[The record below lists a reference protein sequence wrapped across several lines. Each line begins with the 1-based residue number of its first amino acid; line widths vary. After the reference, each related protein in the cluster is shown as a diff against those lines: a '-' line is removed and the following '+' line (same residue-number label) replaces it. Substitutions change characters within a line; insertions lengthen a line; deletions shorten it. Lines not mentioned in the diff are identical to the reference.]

1 MTEISAQEV
10 MALRKKTGAGIVDC
24 KKALR
29 ETGGDE
35 AKAVEYLRVKGLT
48 IADKKSGRSADEGVI
63 ATYVHAG
70 GKLGVMLELRCE
82 TDFVARTEDF
92 KNLAK
97 DLCMQV
103 AAMAP
108 VAVDSDGFSPELLQT
123 ERRLFTEQ
131 AAESGKPENVVEK
144 IVEGKMKKFLKENA
158 LVDQLFVK
166 NQPEEKDRTV
176 QDYIKEYVAK
186 LGENIQV
193 ARFVRFQLGEESSV

>member
-1 MTEISAQEV
+1 MAEISAQEV

-24 KKALR
+24 KKALT
-29 ETGGDE
+29 ESGGAE
-35 AKAVEYLRVKGLT
+35 AKAVEFLRVKGLAS
-48 IADKKSGRSADEGVI
+48 ADKKSGRCADEGLI
-63 ATYVHAG
+63 HTYVHAG

-92 KNLAK
+92 KALAK

-108 VAVDSDGFSPELLQT
+108 LAVDADGFPPEALEA
-123 ERRLFTEQ
+123 ERRVYAEQ
-131 AAESGKPENVVEK
+131 AAESGKPPQVVEK
-144 IVEGKMKKFLKENA
+144 IVEGKIQKFLKENA
-158 LVDQLFVK
+158 LLNQLFVK

-176 QDYIKEYVAK
+176 EGYIKEHVAK

-193 ARFVRFQLGEESSV
+193 ARFVRFQLGEES

>member
-1 MTEISAQEV
+1 MAEITALQV

-24 KKALR
+24 KKALA
-29 ETGGDE
+29 ESGGDE
-35 AKAVEYLRVKGLT
+35 TKAVAYLRVKGLA
-48 IADKKSGRSADEGVI
+48 IADKKSGRSADEGLI
-63 ATYVHAG
+63 HTYVHAG

-92 KNLAK
+92 KNLAR

-108 VAVDSDGFSPELLQT
+108 LAVDSGGFPPEVLEA
-123 ERRLFTEQ
+123 ERRVYAEQ
-131 AAESGKPENVVEK
+131 AAQSGKPPQVVEK
-144 IVEGKMKKFLKENA
+144 IVEGKLQKFFKENA
-158 LVDQLFVK
+158 LVNQLFVK

-176 QDYIKEYVAK
+176 ADYIKEHVAK

-193 ARFVRFQLGEESSV
+193 ARFVRFQLGEEP